1 MVFEPPAT
9 KRGTA
14 EPEQAAGGRAA
25 SAAPASSTTVDALG
39 NRVMLLTRDAGF
51 AEVAVLDF
59 SYRSGPTLFGTR
71 EQLLAEWRSKLGMAA
86 PE

>member
-1 MVFEPPAT
+1 MVFEPAT
-9 KRGTA
+9 ARA
-14 EPEQAAGGRAA
+14 AAQPDPAAGAA
-25 SAAPASSTTVDALG
+25 TGSAKAGAALDALG

-59 SYRSGPTLFGTR
+59 SYRSGPTVFGTR
-71 EQLLAEWRSKLGMAA
+71 EQLVAEWRLKLGKAV